1 MWLIAFP
8 ATAVFLAAGFLS
20 SWLPG
25 LGIGL
30 LHDARLWVSTS
41 RGARARSLA
50 LIGVMRIVFW
60 MTVSGV
66 LRLIVLAVGV
76 AMIAAE
82 HMTYPPQIDEYEKK
96 EVTNG

>member
-1 MWLIAFP
+1 MWWLTIP
-8 ATAVFLAAGFLS
+8 VTVLFLAVGFLS

-41 RGARARSLA
+41 RGARARSVA

-66 LRLIVLAVGV
+66 FRLLTLAAGV

-82 HMTYPPQIDEYEKK
+82 RMTYPPQMDEYEKR
-96 EVTNG
+96 EIANG

>member
-1 MWLIAFP
+1 MIWLWIPGACF
-8 ATAVFLAAGFLS
+8 FLAAGFLS

-41 RGARARSLA
+41 RGARAKSLA

-66 LRLIVLAVGV
+66 LRLIVLATGV
-76 AMIAAE
+76 AMIAADR
-82 HMTYPPQIDEYEKK
+82 MTYPPRIDEYEKR
-96 EVTNG
+96 EELNG